1 MESSKQVME
10 LFFLLPGLWSNNF
23 FYKILPSS
31 VPVGKSSQTELALIL
46 IITSPTHPHTHPG
59 K

>member
-10 LFFLLPGLWSNNF
+10 
-23 FYKILPSS
+23 YKILPYSF
-31 VPVGKSSQTELALIL
+31 PVGKSSQTELALIL
-46 IITSPTHPHTHPG
+46 IITSPTHPG